1 MDNPDT
7 ESNENAAQQ
16 DERSIEERLE
26 SALAKEPEESDDEEP
41 KGQPKTS
48 EEDGDEESAEPEEA
62 TVEIEYDGKK
72 VAVPKELKDAFLR
85 QADYTTKTQ
94 QVAEER
100 RRVAE
105 ERQIFE
111 LNRNLEAVISDDIAE
126 FRQLQTGI
134 RTLEQA
140 MQHAYQQNDPA
151 TLATYNAQY
160 TMLQS
165 QLVRKQQEIDGKKN
179 QQAQLFA
186 YEKQQRLQ
194 QGFEK
199 AKALIPGFGKE
210 TQAEMIASAKK
221 LGYAE
226 YELDGLDDPRALHA
240 LWKAAQ
246 WDRLQSAKPGV
257 TKRAAE
263 APKTLKAK
271 GITGQGSEGK
281 RLEDARKQVRRT
293 GRLDDAETAI
303 ERLLSRKR

>member
-7 ESNENAAQQ
+7 ESNGTPAP

-26 SALAKEPEESDDEEP
+26 SALTPEAEQTDDEEP
-41 KGQPKTS
+41 KGQPKS
-48 EEDGDEESAEPEEA
+48 DESDEDEESPEPEEA
-62 TVEIEYDGKK
+62 LVEIEYDGKK

-100 RRVAE
+100 RLVAQ
-105 ERQIFE
+105 ERQLFE

-126 FRQLQTGI
+126 FRQLQSGV
-134 RTLEQA
+134 RQLELA

-151 TLATYNAQY
+151 TLATYNAQF

-165 QLVRKQQEIDGKKN
+165 QLVRKQQEIDGKKS

-199 AKALIPGFGKE
+199 AKAVIPGFGKE
-210 TQAEMIASAKK
+210 TQAELLAAAKK
-221 LGYAE
+221 MGYAE
-226 YELDGLDDPRALHA
+226 YELDGLDDPRAVHT

-246 WDRLQSAKPGV
+246 WDKLQSAKPGV

-271 GITGQGSEGK
+271 GLTGQGSEAKKTDDVRKQLRRSG
-281 RLEDARKQVRRT
+281 RLE
-293 GRLDDAETAI
+293 DAETAI